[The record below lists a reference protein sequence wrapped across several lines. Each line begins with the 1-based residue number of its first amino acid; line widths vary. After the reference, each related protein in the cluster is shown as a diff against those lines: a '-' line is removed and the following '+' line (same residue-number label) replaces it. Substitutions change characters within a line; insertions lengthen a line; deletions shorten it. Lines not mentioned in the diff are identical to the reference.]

1 MLDVARNND
10 MLQPALASGRVQ
22 QADRGAALVAGPFGL
37 VRAQRAAGCLL
48 EPKTGDTVALF
59 LTAQEAWIISVLS
72 RASGDEGELVLPA
85 KTAVRARELALRA
98 ERGLALQAPSV
109 RVEADVLVQ
118 AVESVKTFA
127 SKIFEKASLRF
138 GLFGKHAEHV
148 SGLRETK
155 ASRMRVTIDE
165 NLRVRSASADLKAR
179 ESMRI
184 DGGHINIG

>member
-37 VRAQRAAGCLL
+37 VRA
-48 EPKTGDTVALF
+48 
-59 LTAQEAWIISVLS
+59 
-72 RASGDEGELVLPA
+72 
-85 KTAVRARELALRA
+85 RELALRA
-98 ERGLALQAPSV
+98 ESGLALQAPSV
-109 RVEADVLVQ
+109 RVEAGVLVQ

>member
-59 LTAQEAWIISVLS
+59 LTDQEAWIISVLA
-72 RASGDEGELVLPA
+72 RTPGEGELVLPA
-85 KTAVRARELALRA
+85 RTAVRARELQISA
-98 ERGLALQAPSV
+98 ESEVALQAPSV
-109 RVEADVLVQ
+109 RIAGGVLVQ
-118 AVESVKTFA
+118 AVESVRTLA

-138 GLFGKHAEHV
+138 GLFGKLAEQV
-148 SGLRETK
+148 SGLKETK
-155 ASRMRVTIDE
+155 ASRMRVSLDE